1 MKKLS
6 IKVKLTLLY
15 TACMVFVIGVIFSIL
30 FSISNKEVLAY
41 TQMNLKNRVQE
52 SMDEI
57 EWKGE
62 KWKID
67 SDFYQVE
74 DNIYL
79 AMYDENSDF
88 LYGKVPSGFT
98 QPMEFSSD
106 EVRRIEEEQKAWYVY
121 DLQLQLKGRSVY
133 FRGITSVTDAEENF
147 LITIR
152 IALIL
157 LPLTVLVVGILVYR
171 MARRTL
177 LPVKTITETVQE
189 IRQDAD
195 LSKRV
200 GLYNKG
206 SEKRNRDEIAYLAQ
220 TFDEMLEELEKV
232 FKREKQFTSDVSH
245 ELRTPV
251 SVILAQCETCLS
263 DDSFNEQ
270 QHKQVELIQRK
281 AQTMAEMIS
290 HLLLLSRADQGRL
303 ELHLEHVNV
312 SELLKMIVEEQQILA
327 EEHDITIQT
336 RIEPDLY
343 AQLDETLYIR
353 MMDNLISNAV
363 TYGKENGIIEVTLM
377 RGTKGLWGTVK
388 DDGIG
393 IANEHLPHI
402 WERFYRM
409 DTSRAGGNHSGLG
422 LAMVKWIVE
431 MHGGSIKAESV
442 LEKGTIFTYVFPQNE
457 KN

>member
-15 TACMVFVIGVIFSIL
+15 TACMVLVIGVIFSIL
-30 FSISNKEVLAY
+30 FSVSNKEVLAY
-41 TQMNLKNRVQE
+41 TKMNLKSRVQE

-57 EWKGE
+57 EWKDE
-62 KWKID
+62 TWTID
-67 SDFYQVE
+67 SDFYQVK

-106 EVRRIEEEQKAWYVY
+106 EVRRIKEEQKEWYVY
-121 DLQLQLKGRSVY
+121 DLRIQLKGRSVY
-133 FRGITSVTDAEENF
+133 VRGTTSVTDAEENF

-152 IALIL
+152 IAMIL
-157 LPLTVLVVGILVYR
+157 LPLTVLVVGIVVYR

-200 GLYNKG
+200 GLYKENENG
-206 SEKRNRDEIAYLAQ
+206 DWDEIAYLAQ

-263 DDSFNEQ
+263 DDSFHEQ
-270 QHKQVELIQRK
+270 QRKQVELIQRK

-327 EEHDITIQT
+327 EEHEITIQT
-336 RIEPDLY
+336 GIAPDLY
-343 AQLDETLYIR
+343 AELDETLYIR

-377 RGTKGLWGTVK
+377 RGTKGLCGTVK

-402 WERFYRM
+402 WERFYRV

-442 LEKGTIFTYVFPQNE
+442 LDKGTIFTYVFPQNE